1 MIWRV
6 FRKSA
11 PSASSHTSWW
21 QAALAAEAA
30 PTPEAIAQLTADRA
44 APASAPDEAERQVEM
59 MDGLEALAA
68 FWNRALPVITT
79 QHRVIGADTCH
90 MVAPACLVG
99 LTDQPGKVLLTSQR
113 LIHVGASVRA
123 WPWHR
128 IGGVDRAE
136 RALDVT
142 ILGSTDTVNLICN
155 TYGDAM
161 TAAYFA
167 RRLHR

>member
-1 MIWRV
+1 MV
-6 FRKSA
+6 DGL
-11 PSASSHTSWW
+11 T
-21 QAALAAEAA
+21 ALAA
-30 PTPEAIAQLTADRA
+30 L
-44 APASAPDEAERQVEM
+44 
-59 MDGLEALAA
+59 
-68 FWNRALPVITT
+68 WNQALPVLTT

-113 LIHVGASVRA
+113 LIHVGAGVRA

-128 IGGVDRAE
+128 IGGVDRAD

-161 TAAYFA
+161 TAAYLA

>member
-1 MIWRV
+1 VIWRV

-11 PSASSHTSWW
+11 PPASSHAAWW
-21 QAALAAEAA
+21 QAALAAEAS
-30 PTPEAIAQLTADRA
+30 PTPDAIEKLGA
-44 APASAPDEAERQVEM
+44 AMASPAAAPDEAERQVEM
-59 MDGLEALAA
+59 VDGLGALAA
-68 FWNRALPVITT
+68 LWDQALPVITT
-79 QHRVIGADTCH
+79 QHRVIGADVCH

-113 LIHVGASVRA
+113 LIHVGTGVRT

-128 IGGVDRAE
+128 IGGVERTE

-142 ILGSTDTVNLICN
+142 IIGSTDTVNLICN

-161 TAAYFA
+161 AAAYLA

>member
-1 MIWRV
+1 VIWRA

-11 PSASSHTSWW
+11 PPSSAHAAWW
-21 QAALAAEAA
+21 QAAIAAEAA
-30 PTPEAIAQLTADRA
+30 PSPDALAKLGAEMTS
-44 APASAPDEAERQVEM
+44 PASSPDEAERQVEM
-59 MDGLEALAA
+59 VEGLAALAA
-68 FWNRALPVITT
+68 LWNRDLPVITT

-113 LIHVGASVRA
+113 LIHVGAGVRA

-142 ILGSTDTVNLICN
+142 IIGSTDTVNLICN

-161 TAAYFA
+161 TAAYLA